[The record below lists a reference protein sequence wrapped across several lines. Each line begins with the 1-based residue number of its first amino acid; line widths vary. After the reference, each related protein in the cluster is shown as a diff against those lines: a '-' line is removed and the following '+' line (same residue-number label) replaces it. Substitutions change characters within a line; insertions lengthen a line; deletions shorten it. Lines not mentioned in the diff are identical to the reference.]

1 MKSKTANMNI
11 ENFRAVKI
19 KNGRTLIVLKE
30 NFDALLTACK
40 ATREAEEVTVT
51 EEMLK
56 NAEYLLPPAIPS
68 IPKVPE
74 FDYEK
79 QLHFQKTNK

>member
-11 ENFRAVKI
+11 ENFRALKI

-40 ATREAEEVTVT
+40 ATEAEEVTVT
-51 EEMLK
+51 EDMLK
-56 NAEYLLPPAIPS
+56 NAEILLPPAIPS

-79 QLHFQKTNK
+79 QFHFLKNTNQ